1 MEIKVKSYS
10 TQSSLISS
18 IIFIIIGGVLITYA
32 DSVKTFISIG
42 IGTLLATISVISL
55 VIYFLSRRKE
65 DSIPNKKALIL
76 GVVLLVLA
84 IIFIFFSG
92 IVEQFIKFIVGGWI
106 LFSGIIRLINT
117 LSMNYKNTK
126 FIPLLI
132 VAILLIIVGIYTIIG
147 NLFGDILRAV
157 GFIMIIYSIIEIV
170 GYIFYTK
177 DKQEKDQEGATS
189 LIIKDKEKEEKT
201 EVTKKSKKKVK
212 DVEEDNNEKE
222 DVK

>member
-10 TQSSLISS
+10 SQSSLISS

-32 DSVKTFISIG
+32 DNIKTFISIV

-55 VIYFLSRRKE
+55 VIYYLSRRKE
-65 DSIPNKKALIL
+65 DSIPNKKCLVY

-117 LSMNYKNTK
+117 LSMSTKNTK
-126 FIPLLI
+126 FLPLLI
-132 VAILLIIVGIYTIIG
+132 VAILLIIVGIYTIVG
-147 NLFGDILRAV
+147 NLFSDILKSV
-157 GFIMIIYSIIEIV
+157 GLIMIIYSIIEIA

-177 DKQEKDQEGATS
+177 DNQEKEEEGTTS
-189 LIIKDKEKEEKT
+189 YIIKEKEEEEVK
-201 EVTKKSKKKVK
+201 VTKKSKKKIK
-212 DVEEDNNEKE
+212 DVKE
-222 DVK
+222 DQDEKK